1 MADSAGVSNT
11 VIRHQMNFGSKK
23 AGISQERSPKGGAHL
38 VAIAIPAGLGTI
50 LPDFSWEERCNNKR
64 SEHCQPPNGSRI
76 APPSC
81 RYWRLA
87 LTMLVPTSTQGC
99 STAPGQSSNPQTLR
113 GASYRRSPSL
123 KRSPASPL
131 CTTKPAAAVGPPFR
145 PQFPRPHAVPG
156 RRHRAGGFGPARAAV
171 RRHPLSSGSL
181 DRKSAGQSPGQCANG
196 HVQADPIR
204 GAPALHRPAV
214 AECSQPAWAHRRSRW
229 PSATANKKSPISEET
244 GLV

>member
-1 MADSAGVSNT
+1 M
-11 VIRHQMNFGSKK
+11 
-23 AGISQERSPKGGAHL
+23 
-38 VAIAIPAGLGTI
+38 AIAIPAGLGTI

-145 PQFPRPHAVPG
+145 PQFPRPHAG
-156 RRHRAGGFGPARAAV
+156 LGHRHRAGGCGPPRAEEPHHPPSWGSSGRMSGGPSAGRSASGHARADPV
-171 RRHPLSSGSL
+171 RG
-181 DRKSAGQSPGQCANG
+181 
-196 HVQADPIR
+196 V
-204 GAPALHRPAV
+204 PASRRPAA
-214 AECSQPAWAHRRSRW
+214 AECSQPAW
-229 PSATANKKSPISEET
+229 PIVGQPT
-244 GLV
+244 RKPDLG